1 MLHLIKKACAT
12 VKCAALSRVGTITS
26 VSTSR
31 PMVAL
36 TFDDGPDPLCTP
48 RLLAIL
54 EKHRAKATF
63 FMVGQAAALHPDIVA
78 KVAGGGHAIG
88 NHSWDHP
95 SFPLITGRERRA
107 QIRACAQ
114 AIAPYGVPLLRPPY
128 ADQNLWSRLDALW
141 LGYQVIMYSVT
152 ADDWLDHDADW
163 MKSRI
168 MSRIRDGSII
178 LLHDSLFRYGEERYA
193 DREPMMNMVDSFLR
207 ELSGRFSFVTV
218 PELLREGRPLRRK
231 WCKKCD
237 VDFLNGLTGPYGDG
251 WRYSGADGG
260 SKTEKRCAGQP

>member
-1 MLHLIKKACAT
+1 MRSLVGTVYRALQLIP
-12 VKCAALSRVGTITS
+12 LSAMGTITS
-26 VSTSR
+26 VSTSQ

-36 TFDDGPDPLCTP
+36 TFDDGPDPMCTP
-48 RLLAIL
+48 RLLDIL
-54 EKHRAKATF
+54 QKHNAKATF
-63 FMVGQAAALHPDIVA
+63 FMVGQAAARHPDIVEQ
-78 KVAGGGHAIG
+78 VAGGGHVIG

-114 AIAPYGVPLLRPPY
+114 AIAPYGQPILRPPY
-128 ADQNLWSRLDALW
+128 ADQNLWSRLDAVW

-168 MSRIRDGSII
+168 MSRIRNGSII
-178 LLHDSLFRYGEERYA
+178 LLHDSLFRYGEDRYT
-193 DREPMMNMVDSFLR
+193 DRAMMLDMVDALLR

-218 PELLREGRPLRRK
+218 PELLRKGRPLRKR
-231 WCKKCD
+231 WFKKCAP
-237 VDFLNGLTGPYGDG
+237 DFLNGLKGPYGEG
-251 WRYSGADGG
+251 WRYSKSDGG
-260 SKTEKRCAGQP
+260 KESENRCAG